1 MTRKEIR
8 DVAASVRARLLN
20 HARENGIEFN
30 LVLRRFLFERLLY
43 RLSRSDGRNR
53 FVLKGAM
60 LLRIWSDS
68 PYRATVDLDLLRT
81 GKSAREDV
89 QEDFQQILSAEVE
102 LDDGVRFDLP
112 SLQIEELRANEE
124 YLGFRISVVAELGV
138 VRDRLQI
145 DIGVGD
151 AVWPRP
157 GRIDYPT
164 FLDFPAP
171 RVLAYRPESVVAEKL
186 HAIVRL
192 GLRNSRI
199 KDYFDI
205 HYIASEFGF
214 EGVVLGEAVRRTFE
228 RRRTTIP
235 YDTPIGLTSEY
246 WQDERRQTQMRA
258 FSKRARIDTDGLDTD
273 ALMERL
279 QDFLIPMLQALASGG
294 EFGGSWEPGG
304 PWRLN

>member
-1 MTRKEIR
+1 MTRKEIK

-43 RLSRSDGRNR
+43 RLSKSDGRNR

-81 GKSAREDV
+81 GESAREDV
-89 QEDFQQILSAEVE
+89 QADFQQILSTDVDF
-102 LDDGVRFDLP
+102 DDGVRFDFS

-138 VRDRLQI
+138 ARDRLQI

-164 FLDFPAP
+164 FLDLPAP

-214 EGVVLGEAVRRTFE
+214 EGGVLGEAVRRTFE
-228 RRRTTIP
+228 RRRTAIP
-235 YDTPIGLTSEY
+235 DDTPIGLTSEY
-246 WQDERRQTQMRA
+246 WQDGRRQTQMRA

-279 QDFLIPMLQALASGG
+279 QDFLIPVLQALVSGE

-304 PWRLN
+304 PWRLK